1 MADELFDNN
10 IASEMTLGEAIVRG
24 ILNEPK
30 YVLSVFAYQNDYNR
44 IKSRVRRAKNKVVRD
59 QAERYLEALRRALEM
74 ADGLD
79 VIFDKHITERT
90 GKYIVFCSNIEH
102 LKEMQGKIHKWFD
115 RIDKAP
121 HSYTAYS
128 DDPTT
133 DKAFAEFKGDS
144 SDHLKLLFA
153 KEYLSTLDKA
163 KWSSCYVSPDGY
175 KIGAWLRGQQRAA
188 QRNGIDPL
196 KRDMLMAIGLEL

>member
-1 MADELFDNN
+1 MGISLFQHNQE
-10 IASEMTLGEAIVRG
+10 AYEAVLFMLSEKGKAAIIHPTG
-24 ILNEPK
+24 TG
-30 YVLSVFAYQNDYNR
+30 
-44 IKSRVRRAKNKVVRD
+44 KSFIGFK
-59 QAERYLEALRRALEM
+59 
-74 ADGLD
+74 LD
-79 VIFDKHITERT
+79 VIYDEHITEHT

-175 KIGAWLRGQQRAA
+175 KTGAWLRGQKRNA
-188 QRNGIDPL
+188 QRNGIDPR
-196 KRDMLMAIGLEL
+196 KREMLMAIGVEF